1 MMSAFTRGTAM
12 EKGSA
17 IRKKKRGGVPVFYFL
32 MLALPVLQFVV
43 FYIVVNVNSLLLAF
57 KYTGGGELNVWADP
71 LFSNFETFFYFLTH
85 ESVIIKAIGKS
96 LIFCA
101 LSIFFVMP
109 LSLLF
114 SYYIY
119 KKFLGKKLFKVILV
133 LPGMISSMI
142 LVIIFRYFNDRAL
155 PVLLDMFGIEYTYT
169 ISQSGDPVANFL
181 LMVIFFLL
189 FAYSSS
195 VLLYMNAMS
204 GIDTSVIEAAKM
216 DGAPELRTFFSV
228 IIPGIWST
236 VVSFVAIN
244 IAAIATSQANM
255 FSFYQS
261 FADTEVQT
269 FGYYLYTIILKEGS
283 GSFTDP
289 IGFGKAAT
297 SGIVAT
303 LVIAPVTILVRFLL
317 TKYGPSTD

>member
-1 MMSAFTRGTAM
+1 MGKVSATGKQRR
-12 EKGSA
+12 SS
-17 IRKKKRGGVPVFYFL
+17 VPAFYYL
-32 MLALPVLQFVV
+32 MLTLPVLQFIV
-43 FYIVVNVNSLLLAF
+43 FYIFVNINSILLAF
-57 KYTGGGELNVWADP
+57 KYTGGGKLNVWADP
-71 LFSNFETFFYFLTH
+71 IFSNFETFFYFLIH
-85 ESVIIKAIGKS
+85 ETVIIKAVGKS

-119 KKFLGKKLFKVILV
+119 KKFIGKNFFKTILV

-142 LVIIFRYFNDRAL
+142 LVIIFRYFNDRAF
-155 PVLLDMFGIEYTYT
+155 PVLLEKFGIEYTYT
-169 ISQSGDPVANFL
+169 ISQSGDPVSNFI
-181 LMVIFFLL
+181 LMVVFFLL

-195 VLLYMNAMS
+195 VLLYLNAMS
-204 GIDTSVIEAAKM
+204 SIDTSIMEAAKI

-261 FADTEVQT
+261 FADPEVQT

-289 IGFGKAAT
+289 TGFGKAAT
-297 SGIVAT
+297 YGIVAT
-303 LVIAPVTILVRFLL
+303 LVIAPITIMVRFLL